1 LWNNKIIDIFL
12 NQGNISIQG
21 GYLDHN
27 FESIEFENN
36 FDTLY
41 AIALK
46 RLKIT
51 IKYQKIGDDH
61 NFDAVADYL
70 HQFGLTLVT
79 IYRFRLYNA
88 LSAEVY
94 WFGSLFQSHG
104 WGRDLLASILE
115 SWIVAIEGIVKMPEA
130 THLSAEL
137 RNVRKNLDQLSV
149 NGSAASLPK
158 PSRMVT
164 ELSDLLLQGE
174 YDASRSLI
182 LKEIKSGLDV
192 AQAVTQLILPAMRY
206 IGSRWQNDDILVY
219 QEHLATQTALRL
231 LYLLPEHQKAPR
243 QSPYS
248 ALISCMPG
256 EDHTLVIVAL
266 DTFLKLH
273 GWKTFP
279 MGTSLAENQVMEA
292 IESLQPQIYFLSL
305 MMLARLGEAFQLIE
319 TIQSRFPGLV
329 IFAGGGG
336 TLHAKALFAKKNVTV
351 IDDFGKINEL
361 ALERLSNA

>member
-1 LWNNKIIDIFL
+1 M
-12 NQGNISIQG
+12 NQT
-21 GYLDHN
+21 
-27 FESIEFENN
+27 FEYIEFENH

-51 IKYQKIGDDH
+51 VKYQKFSDDLD
-61 NFDAVADYL
+61 FDAVADYL
-70 HQFGLTLVT
+70 HQLGLTLVS
-79 IYRFRLYNA
+79 IYRFQLYDA

-94 WFGSLFQSHG
+94 WLGSLFQSHG
-104 WGRDLLASILE
+104 WGRDLLASILD
-115 SWIVAIEGIVKMPEA
+115 SWIMAIEGIVKMPEA
-130 THLSAEL
+130 TQLSAEL
-137 RNVRKNLDQLSV
+137 RKVRKNLDQLSA
-149 NGSAASLPK
+149 NGSVASLPK
-158 PSRMVT
+158 PSQTVT
-164 ELSDLLLQGE
+164 TLSGLLLQGD
-174 YDASRSLI
+174 YNKSRSLI

-192 AQAVTQLILPAMRY
+192 AQAITQLILPAMRF
-206 IGSRWQNDDILVY
+206 IGSRWQKDDILVY

-231 LYLLPEHQKAPR
+231 LYLLPEHQKELR

-273 GWKTFP
+273 GWKSFP

-292 IESLQPQIYFLSL
+292 IESIQPQVYFLSL

-319 TIQSRFPGLV
+319 TVQRRFPGLV
-329 IFAGGGG
+329 IFTGGGG
-336 TLHAKALFAKKNVTV
+336 TVHAKALFAKKNVTV

-361 ALERLSNA
+361 AVEKLSNA